1 MSARPPRRRE
11 PIARVRAR
19 RDECEV
25 PEHPA
30 RRIRDLDYA
39 LRGTEKRRHP
49 ADDTGVAGDEHVSRS
64 KIGQRKGMGMFAMG
78 SSRCA
83 RGTTFVAV
91 GTALLIG
98 VSAGPAAATQG
109 ERHGDRGS
117 YVETPVVSDQPGVAP
132 VTDSNLVNPW
142 GISFGPTTPLW
153 VANNGTST
161 STLYS
166 TNPAPAKQSL
176 VVTTQPGPTG
186 TVFNDT
192 TDFALPDGTASKFL
206 FASLSGQLSAW
217 GGGTQTMTTA
227 SVSGTAFT
235 GLALAHTDDGARLY
249 AADAESTNVLVYNG
263 KWQLDAILKDRTLPQ
278 GLTTYNVA
286 VIGQKIYVS
295 DAPAPGVASNVNGAI
310 DVFNFND
317 QLERRLVTGGVLNG
331 PWGMV
336 VAPHT
341 WGRFADALL
350 VGNEDGGQ
358 INAFDPR
365 SGRFLGTVKDAHGQ
379 EIGEDGLWG
388 MAFGNGVIGT
398 PNDLVIAIGAD
409 EYTHG
414 LVALVHPTP
423 QADGPHR

>member
-1 MSARPPRRRE
+1 MTRSTPMKFLARSDLIRPRQDRR
-11 PIARVRAR
+11 
-19 RDECEV
+19 
-25 PEHPA
+25 
-30 RRIRDLDYA
+30 
-39 LRGTEKRRHP
+39 T
-49 ADDTGVAGDEHVSRS
+49 
-64 KIGQRKGMGMFAMG
+64 KGMGMFAMG
-78 SSRCA
+78 SSRFA
-83 RGTTFVAV
+83 RATALAAV
-91 GTALLIG
+91 GAALLIG

-109 ERHGDRGS
+109 ERQGDSGS

-142 GISFGPTTPLW
+142 GIAFGPTTSLW

-166 TNPAPAKQSL
+166 TNPAAKQPL

-192 TDFALPDGTASKFL
+192 TEFALPDGTASKFV
-206 FASLSGQLSAW
+206 FASVSGQLSAW
-217 GGGTQTMTTA
+217 GGGTQTTTTA
-227 SVSGTAFT
+227 SMSGTAFT
-235 GLALAHTDDGARLY
+235 GLALAHTNDGARLY
-249 AADAESTNVLVYNG
+249 AADAESTSVLVYNG
-263 KWQLDAILKDRTLPQ
+263 KWQLDAILKDPKPPK

-286 VIGQKIYVS
+286 VIGERIYVS
-295 DAPAPGVASNVNGAI
+295 YAPPPGVESTVRGAV
-310 DVFNFND
+310 DVFDFNGR
-317 QLERRLVTGGVLNG
+317 LERRLVTGGVLNG

-341 WGRFADALL
+341 WGRFAGALL

-358 INAFDPR
+358 INAFNPR

-379 EIGEDGLWG
+379 PIGEDGLWG

-409 EYTHG
+409 EYKHG
-414 LVALVHPTP
+414 LIALVHPTP
-423 QADGPHR
+423 KADEPH

>member
-1 MSARPPRRRE
+1 MSA
-11 PIARVRAR
+11 
-19 RDECEV
+19 
-25 PEHPA
+25 
-30 RRIRDLDYA
+30 
-39 LRGTEKRRHP
+39 T
-49 ADDTGVAGDEHVSRS
+49 TGSAT
-64 KIGQRKGMGMFAMG
+64 KGMGMFAMG
-78 SSRCA
+78 SSRFA
-83 RGTTFVAV
+83 RGTASAAV
-91 GTALLIG
+91 GAALLIG

-109 ERHGDRGS
+109 GRHGDRGS

-132 VTDSNLVNPW
+132 ITDPNLVNPW

-166 TNPAPAKQSL
+166 TNPAAAKQPL

-192 TDFALPDGTASKFL
+192 TEFALPDGTPSKFL

-217 GGGTQTMTTA
+217 GAGTQTTTTA

-263 KWQLDAILKDRTLPQ
+263 KWQLDAILKDRTLPP

-286 VIGQKIYVS
+286 VIGTKIYVS
-295 DAPAPGVASNVNGAI
+295 YAPPPGVESNVNGVI
-310 DVFNFND
+310 DVFNRND
-317 QLERRLVTGGVLNG
+317 QLQRRLVTGGVLDD

-365 SGRFLGTVKDAHGQ
+365 SGRFLGTVKDAHGKP
-379 EIGEDGLWG
+379 IGEDGLWG

-398 PNDLVIAIGAD
+398 PNDLVIAIGTD
-409 EYTHG
+409 EYKHG
-414 LVALVHPTP
+414 LVALVHPDT
-423 QADGPHR
+423 QGG

>member
-1 MSARPPRRRE
+1 
-11 PIARVRAR
+11 
-19 RDECEV
+19 
-25 PEHPA
+25 
-30 RRIRDLDYA
+30 
-39 LRGTEKRRHP
+39 
-49 ADDTGVAGDEHVSRS
+49 
-64 KIGQRKGMGMFAMG
+64 
-78 SSRCA
+78 
-83 RGTTFVAV
+83 
-91 GTALLIG
+91 LLIG
-98 VSAGPAAATQG
+98 VSAGPAGATQAG
-109 ERHGDRGS
+109 RHDDRGS

-132 VTDSNLVNPW
+132 VTDADLVNPW

-166 TNPAPAKQSL
+166 TNPAAAKQPL
-176 VVTTQPGPTG
+176 VVTTQPAPTG

-192 TDFALPDGTASKFL
+192 TEFALPDGTASKFL

-217 GGGTQTMTTA
+217 GSGTQTTTTA
-227 SVSGTAFT
+227 SVSGAAFT
-235 GLALAHTDDGARLY
+235 GLALAHTHDGARLY
-249 AADAESTNVLVYNG
+249 AADAASTNVLVYNG
-263 KWQLDAILKDRTLPQ
+263 KWQLDAVLKDRKLPQ

-286 VIGQKIYVS
+286 VIGQQVYVS
-295 DAPAPGVASNVNGAI
+295 YAPPPGVDSRVHGVI
-310 DVFNFND
+310 DVFSLD
-317 QLERRLVTGGVLNG
+317 GRLERRLLTGGVLDG

-341 WGRFADALL
+341 WGRFGGALL

-365 SGRFLGTVKDAHGQ
+365 SGRFLGSVKDAEGQ
-379 EIGEDGLWG
+379 QIGDDGLWG

-409 EYTHG
+409 EYQHG

-423 QADGPHR
+423 THR